1 MAKKSKSKK
10 SGGAGKVSS
19 RDMYEEEEVDE
30 SRLTLEALDAISTD
44 SEDEGRGNGGGGV
57 IEGGEGDSEDEWD
70 AEAAALRRAIA
81 EGAFDRIGMN
91 VEKEGKNKS
100 KKKKKKARKN
110 DSSDDDDD
118 DSEDEGGE
126 EVALEDDSSD
136 EDDDGEDEDAA
147 SDSSD
152 AEDDIAA
159 QRKAEMKKMQKKST
173 ANSKALRVVADELSA
188 GHSAMDW
195 SETFT
200 VVPTNPL
207 PFGGAGGNALDVHD
221 DLKREV
227 AFYNTA
233 MEGAI
238 EARALCER
246 SGIPF
251 RRPDDFFAEMV
262 KTDGMF
268 ACYLFDCMIGLAN
281 ILFSDDELFL
291 YFSPLFVFSSHNGV
305 VHQITWPR

>member
-19 RDMYEEEEVDE
+19 RDMYEEEEVDD

-44 SEDEGRGNGGGGV
+44 SEDERHGNGGGSGIV
-57 IEGGEGDSEDEWD
+57 EGGEGDSDDEWD

-91 VEKEGKNKS
+91 VEREENKS
-100 KKKKKKARKN
+100 KKQTKGHKSDAS
-110 DSSDDDDD
+110 DASDDDDD
-118 DSEDEGGE
+118 DGSEDDEGE

-136 EDDDGEDEDAA
+136 DDDDA
-147 SDSSD
+147 SDSSG

-159 QRKAEMKKMQKKST
+159 QRKTEMKRMQKASM
-173 ANSKALRVVADELSA
+173 ANGKALRVVADELSA
-188 GHSAMDW
+188 AHSAMSW

-200 VVPTNPL
+200 VVPANPL
-207 PFGGAGGNALDVHD
+207 PFGGAGGSALDVHD

-233 MEGAI
+233 MEGVI

-246 SGIPF
+246 SSIPF

-262 KTDGMF
+262 KTDGKLVCSASINYSF
-268 ACYLFDCMIGLAN
+268 AA
-281 ILFSDDELFL
+281 
-291 YFSPLFVFSSHNGV
+291 V
-305 VHQITWPR
+305 

>member
-1 MAKKSKSKK
+1 MKQ
-10 SGGAGKVSS
+10 
-19 RDMYEEEEVDE
+19 
-30 SRLTLEALDAISTD
+30 
-44 SEDEGRGNGGGGV
+44 
-57 IEGGEGDSEDEWD
+57 
-70 AEAAALRRAIA
+70 
-81 EGAFDRIGMN
+81 
-91 VEKEGKNKS
+91 
-100 KKKKKKARKN
+100 KKKGRKN
-110 DSSDDDDD
+110 DSSDDD

-136 EDDDGEDEDAA
+136 EDDVGEDEDAA

-159 QRKAEMKKMQKKST
+159 QRKAEMKKMQKTST

-233 MEGAI
+233 MEGVI

-251 RRPDDFFAEMV
+251 RDRPL
-262 KTDGMF
+262 T
-268 ACYLFDCMIGLAN
+268 
-281 ILFSDDELFL
+281 
-291 YFSPLFVFSSHNGV
+291 
-305 VHQITWPR
+305 

>member
-1 MAKKSKSKK
+1 MAKKSKGKK
-10 SGGAGKVSS
+10 SGGGSKSSS
-19 RDMYEEEEVDE
+19 RNMHEEEEV
-30 SRLTLEALDAISTD
+30 LTLEALDAISTD
-44 SEDEGRGNGGGGV
+44 SEDEGRSNGGGGI

-91 VEKEGKNKS
+91 VEKEEKNKS
-100 KKKKKKARKN
+100 KKQKKKGRN
-110 DSSDDDDD
+110 IDSSDDDD

-136 EDDDGEDEDAA
+136 EDDGGEDEDAA

-159 QRKAEMKKMQKKST
+159 QSKAEMKKTQKTST

-233 MEGAI
+233 MEGVI

-262 KTDGMF
+262 KTDGTS
-268 ACYLFDCMIGLAN
+268 AWYLFDSMI
-281 ILFSDDELFL
+281 
-291 YFSPLFVFSSHNGV
+291 
-305 VHQITWPR
+305 

>member
-10 SGGAGKVSS
+10 SGGGSSKASS
-19 RDMYEEEEVDE
+19 RNMYEEEEVDD

-91 VEKEGKNKS
+91 VES
-100 KKKKKKARKN
+100 KKQKKKGSKN
-110 DSSDDDDD
+110 DSSDDDDN

-136 EDDDGEDEDAA
+136 DGGEDEDAA

-152 AEDDIAA
+152 ADDDIAS
-159 QRKAEMKKMQKKST
+159 QRKAEMKKMQKTST

-233 MEGAI
+233 MEGVI

-262 KTDGMF
+262 KTDGTFLLAICLVFMF
-268 ACYLFDCMIGLAN
+268 NKN
-281 ILFSDDELFL
+281 I
-291 YFSPLFVFSSHNGV
+291 FVFG
-305 VHQITWPR
+305 

>member
-10 SGGAGKVSS
+10 SVGSSKASS
-19 RDMYEEEEVDE
+19 RSMYEEEEVDE

-44 SEDEGRGNGGGGV
+44 SEDEGRGNGGSGV
-57 IEGGEGDSEDEWD
+57 IEGSEGDSEDEWD

-100 KKKKKKARKN
+100 KKKKKGRKN

>member
-10 SGGAGKVSS
+10 SVGSSKASS
-19 RDMYEEEEVDE
+19 RSMYEEEEVDD
-30 SRLTLEALDAISTD
+30 SRLTLEALDAISAD
-44 SEDEGRGNGGGGV
+44 SEDEGRGNGGSGV

-91 VEKEGKNKS
+91 VEKEEKNKS
-100 KKKKKKARKN
+100 KKQKKKGRKN
-110 DSSDDDDD
+110 DSSDDD

-136 EDDDGEDEDAA
+136 EDDVGEDEDAA

-159 QRKAEMKKMQKKST
+159 QRTAEMKKMQKTST

-233 MEGAI
+233 MEGVI

-251 RRPDDFFAEMV
+251 RDRPL
-262 KTDGMF
+262 T
-268 ACYLFDCMIGLAN
+268 
-281 ILFSDDELFL
+281 
-291 YFSPLFVFSSHNGV
+291 
-305 VHQITWPR
+305 